1 MNQVSQDLRWM
12 ERSLELAQKA
22 YQDGEVPVGAVI
34 VRKGVVIGEG
44 FNRRE
49 IDQDPTSHA
58 EVVAIRAAAQTIRGW
73 RLDESTLYVTLEPC
87 IQCCGAI
94 LLARIP
100 RLVYGCDDPK
110 AGGVRS
116 LYTLLK
122 DKRLNHRVEVTPGV
136 MAEECGEILTRFFEG
151 LRRVKKGVNLSS

>member
-1 MNQVSQDLRWM
+1 MR
-12 ERSLELAQKA
+12 RCLALAEEGAKE
-22 YQDGEVPVGAVI
+22 GEVPVGSVI

-49 IDQDPTSHA
+49 LDQDPTSHA
-58 EVVAIRAAAQTIRGW
+58 EVVAIRAAAETLRRW
-73 RLDESTLYVTLEPC
+73 RLDECTIYVTLEPC

-116 LYTLLK
+116 LYSLLK
-122 DKRLNHRVEVTPGV
+122 DKRLNHRVEVTPGI
-136 MAEECGEILTRFFEG
+136 MAAECGEILTLFFES
-151 LRRVKKGVNLSS
+151 LRQQKKNAGK

>member
-1 MNQVSQDLRWM
+1 MDRCLDLAR
-12 ERSLELAQKA
+12 KA
-22 YQDGEVPVGAVI
+22 YKEGEVPVGAVI
-34 VRKGVVIGEG
+34 VRKGIVIGEG

-49 IDQDPTSHA
+49 MDHDPTGHA
-58 EVVAIRAAAQTIRGW
+58 EVVAIRAAGQTIRRW
-73 RLDESTLYVTLEPC
+73 RLDECTLYVTLEPC

-136 MAEECGEILTRFFEG
+136 LAEDCGEILTGFFEK
-151 LRRVKKGVNLSS
+151 LRSSKRPEK